1 MLIVLDSHQ
10 MKSLDGNGLIK
21 LACDKLSSYGIKNFI
36 HWGDLI
42 SVSIGSEEL
51 KPMVDYAAGGVRF
64 LKSSSTT
71 SKNKEAK

>member
-1 MLIVLDSHQ
+1 MLILLDSSQ
-10 MKSLDGNGLIK
+10 MRSLDGNALIK
-21 LACDKLSSYGIKNFI
+21 SACDKLSSYGIKNYI

-64 LKSSSTT
+64 LKS
-71 SKNKEAK
+71 

>member
-1 MLIVLDSHQ
+1 MLILLDSNKMH
-10 MKSLDGNGLIK
+10 SLDGNSLIK
-21 LACDKLSSYGIKNFI
+21 SACDKLSEYGIENFI

-64 LKSSSTT
+64 LKS
-71 SKNKEAK
+71 